1 MVPVSTSGVKAAPP
15 HTHEACRCCHTAPMD
30 LDSWTPDDNARR
42 LATVIATAAGMFAF
56 VALWLGADFYVLL
69 ALLAGAGLGVVVWF
83 IARRLLLVWF
93 RR

>member
-1 MVPVSTSGVKAAPP
+1 
-15 HTHEACRCCHTAPMD
+15 MD

-42 LATVIATAAGMFAF
+42 LATLIATGVGVFAF
-56 VALWLGADFYVLL
+56 VALWLGAALNVVL

-83 IARRLLLVWF
+83 LVRRLLLSWF